1 MDENFTTII
10 IALVSALSGGSAW
23 SFYVQR
29 VTVRDDKDD
38 HNGQKLFRADLLDRI
53 KYLEGKID
61 VMLEEKMMILNE
73 NDKTEI

>member
-29 VTVRDDKDD
+29 VTIKDDKDD

-53 KYLEGKID
+53 KYLEGRID
-61 VMLEEKMMILNE
+61 ILQEEKIELLERNNE
-73 NDKTEI
+73 K

>member
-29 VTVRDDKDD
+29 VTIKDDKDD

-53 KYLEGKID
+53 KYLEGRID
-61 VMLEEKMMILNE
+61 VLQEEKIELLERNNE
-73 NDKTEI
+73 K

>member
-29 VTVRDDKDD
+29 VTVKDDKDD

-53 KYLEGKID
+53 KYLEGRID
-61 VMLEEKMMILNE
+61 VLQEEKIELLERNSE
-73 NDKTEI
+73 K